1 MADKDP
7 WAIKPH
13 ETNTTIGQI
22 KRLAQIAERLDE
34 PEIVAEVQAIKQS
47 LIPDHIWISDFVPMT
62 VDDMAAIGIACKEKA
77 ARVSDEYRCIVE
89 VVKGGFGT
97 SRCGLPRE
105 LTNLSVEELEEQ
117 RIPWGNYAWT
127 FATWSVSMQELAE
140 QHHPMRK
147 VDNA

>member
-7 WAIKPH
+7 WAIKPN
-13 ETNTTIGQI
+13 EAKTVIGQI

-34 PEIVAEVQAIKQS
+34 PEIRAEVQAIKQS
-47 LIPDHIWISDFVPMT
+47 LIPDYIWISDFVPMT

-77 ARVSDEYRCIVE
+77 ARVSDEYRRIVE

-97 SRCGLPRE
+97 ARCGLPRE
-105 LTNLSVEELEEQ
+105 LANLSVEELEEQ

-127 FATWSVSMQELAE
+127 FAHWSVAMQELAE
-140 QHHPMRK
+140 KHHPIRK
-147 VDNA
+147 ADNA